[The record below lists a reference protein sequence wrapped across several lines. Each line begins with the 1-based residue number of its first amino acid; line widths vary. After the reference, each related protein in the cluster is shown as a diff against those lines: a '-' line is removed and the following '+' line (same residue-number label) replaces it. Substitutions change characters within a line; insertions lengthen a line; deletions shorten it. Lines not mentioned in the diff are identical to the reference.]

1 MGRMFGTDGV
11 RGIANA
17 DLSCELAMKIGAAG
31 AYVLTSVHN
40 PRILVGQDTRKS
52 GDMLA
57 CALSAGI
64 CSIGGDVI
72 NVGVI
77 PTPAMAYLAR
87 LYSADAAV
95 MISASHNTMEY
106 NGIKWFD
113 GDGYKLSDEL
123 EDRIEAIVKGEEIM
137 DKPTGSGVGN
147 CLSAPLR

>member
-64 CSIGGDVI
+64 CHCGRCDKRRRHPYARNG
-72 NVGVI
+72 I
-77 PTPAMAYLAR
+77 PC
-87 LYSADAAV
+87 AAV
-95 MISASHNTMEY
+95 FCGCRRY
-106 NGIKWFD
+106 DK
-113 GDGYKLSDEL
+113 
-123 EDRIEAIVKGEEIM
+123 RIA
-137 DKPTGSGVGN
+137 
-147 CLSAPLR
+147 

>member
-64 CSIGGDVI
+64 CSRRHPYARNG
-72 NVGVI
+72 I
-77 PTPAMAYLAR
+77 PC
-87 LYSADAAV
+87 AAV
-95 MISASHNTMEY
+95 FCGCRRY
-106 NGIKWFD
+106 DK
-113 GDGYKLSDEL
+113 
-123 EDRIEAIVKGEEIM
+123 RIA
-137 DKPTGSGVGN
+137 
-147 CLSAPLR
+147 

>member
-72 NVGVI
+72 NVGRHPYARNGI
-77 PTPAMAYLAR
+77 PC
-87 LYSADAAV
+87 AAV
-95 MISASHNTMEY
+95 FCGCRRYDKRIAQH
-106 NGIKWFD
+106 NGIQRHKMVRWRW
-113 GDGYKLSDEL
+113 L
-123 EDRIEAIVKGEEIM
+123 
-137 DKPTGSGVGN
+137 
-147 CLSAPLR
+147 